1 MCSKLN
7 KSCHAK
13 PPGGQCR
20 HRLCEIY
27 GADTFFDNSSLIN
40 LLNSLSYII
49 AMNAQNSV
57 IRNEQVKLQIN
68 SLRQDIVDEYRKLM
82 H

>member
-1 MCSKLN
+1 M
-7 KSCHAK
+7 
-13 PPGGQCR
+13 
-20 HRLCEIY
+20 
-27 GADTFFDNSSLIN
+27 
-40 LLNSLSYII
+40 NSLSYII